1 MKSFKAYFKKEI
13 LESVRGNK
21 YLILFIGT
29 VFWALL
35 NPLMLKLLPLLM
47 KNYLPP
53 DLSPPDLSAVFSTFT
68 RDTAFQSFLKDL
80 FQIGTIIISLTLM
93 GLISN
98 EVSLKKLIF
107 PYSRGVNPAGVVLAK
122 YIHYTVTISF
132 FILIAFLTNYFYLNR
147 LFTGG
152 VLSIE
157 IVLKSSLLYILYYS
171 VLLSILLYLS
181 SLFKRGL
188 IAGIT
193 VLVLVYTL
201 SIFNRFETIRA
212 YLPNYLLFKAAD
224 TGHIFDNSLIPTVIV
239 SFCIIILL
247 VFLSIRRMKKV
258 DVA

>member
-1 MKSFKAYFKKEI
+1 MRSFKAYFKKEI
-13 LESVRGNK
+13 LESVRTNK
-21 YLILFIGT
+21 YLILFIGI

-35 NPLMLKLLPLLM
+35 DPLMLKLLPLLL
-47 KNYLPP
+47 KNYLPA
-53 DLSPPDLSAVFSTFT
+53 DLTVLFSTFT
-68 RDTAFQSFLKDL
+68 RDTAFQTFLKDL
-80 FQIGTIIISLTLM
+80 FQIGTIIIALTLM

-98 EVSLKKLIF
+98 EVSLKKLVF
-107 PYSRGVNPAGVVLAK
+107 PYSRGANPAGVVLAK
-122 YIHYTVTISF
+122 YIHYTVTISL

-152 VLSIE
+152 MLSIE

-171 VLLSILLYLS
+171 VLLSILLCLS

-193 VLVLVYTL
+193 VLVLGYTL
-201 SIFNRFETIRA
+201 SIFNQFKTIRA

-224 TGHIFDNSLIPTVIV
+224 IGHIFDNSLIPTVIV

-247 VFLSIRRMKKV
+247 VFFSILRMKKI